1 MKYRF
6 THLLILF
13 IFSSS
18 SWAYDYTVELTEA
31 QLQQQLASMM
41 PITKEKMFVTV
52 TLSKPALE
60 LGVGG
65 DKIGVFSNLDIS
77 APGGIKGTG
86 RAKVEGRISY
96 KKQTG
101 EFFLYNPTIS
111 QIEIDQIPNQFHS
124 NVKQLA
130 QLALNSSIKGKPIF
144 TLTDNNSQEK
154 LAKSMLKSVKVEP
167 GKILITLAIAE
178 N

>member
-1 MKYRF
+1 MYRF
-6 THLLILF
+6 THFLFLIF
-13 IFSSS
+13 VSAN
-18 SWAYDYTVELTEA
+18 SWAYNYTVELTEA

-41 PITKEKMFVTV
+41 PITQEKMFVTV
-52 TLSKPALE
+52 TLSQPVLD
-60 LGVGG
+60 LGMGG
-65 DKIGVFSNLDIS
+65 DKIGVFSSLDIS

-96 KKQTG
+96 KKENG
-101 EFFLYNPTIS
+101 SFYLYNPTIS
-111 QIEIDQIPNQFHS
+111 HIEIDQVPAQFHS

-144 TLTDNNSQEK
+144 TLTEDNSQEK
-154 LAKSMLKSVKVEP
+154 LAKSMLQSVKVES
-167 GKILITLAIAE
+167 GKLLITLSIAE